1 MGDMVVEE
9 KWNSVLAEL
18 AREIPGPLFRTFIE
32 PVRIKRTDDLIELH
46 VQDERKLRHI
56 TSNYLGS
63 IERAWKSQVSA
74 GRIRLLLAE
83 KQAAPEAS
91 SLQQEQSRDAG
102 NMDSRVAHRTP
113 FFPHSR
119 NLEAVSNLL
128 DLRFPA
134 RIIFLRGG
142 VSSGKTHLLRSLES
156 QARARNLPVEYTT
169 LESFITEF
177 ALACK
182 TKTTASFRTNLKSK
196 KLLLIDD
203 LQFIKS
209 GARQTQEELRHLVEH
224 CISRGN
230 TIVFAADR
238 SHSTLPLR
246 EDLASR
252 FAGAFSLEILAPDQS
267 ARLEIARS
275 QAAELSIPFDAAVEQ
290 LAIRLT
296 DVRRLKSALMAR
308 AAGQPAD
315 LAILPT
321 DPLEV
326 VEKTS
331 QVLGIPAGHILGSGR
346 EKRTSMA
353 RHLAMYICHSHL
365 NLSLLQIA
373 TTFGRK
379 HHTAVIYA
387 IDRARQQLDQDLFYS
402 QQLES
407 IVSALRLR

>member
-1 MGDMVVEE
+1 MVVEE

-83 KQAAPEAS
+83 NHAAPQPS
-91 SLQQEQSRDAG
+91 SLQPEHLRNEGITDYNA
-102 NMDSRVAHRTP
+102 AHRAP
-113 FFPHSR
+113 FVPHSR
-119 NLEAVSNLL
+119 NLEAVTNLL

-142 VSSGKTHLLRSLES
+142 VSSGKSHLLKAIEA
-156 QARARNLPVEYTT
+156 QARARNLAVEYTT

-182 TKTTASFRTNLKSK
+182 TRTTASFRTNLKNK

-209 GARQTQEELRHLVEH
+209 GAKQTQEELRHLVEH
-224 CISRGN
+224 CISRGH

-238 SHSTLPLR
+238 DHTTLPLR

-252 FAGAFSLEILAPDQS
+252 FAGAFSLEILAPDQA
-267 ARLEIARS
+267 ARLAIARA
-275 QAAELSIPFDAAVEQ
+275 QAAELNIPFDATVEQ
-290 LAIRLT
+290 LSTRLT

-308 AAGQPAD
+308 AAGQAVD

-365 NLSLLQIA
+365 NLSLIQIA
-373 TTFGRK
+373 TAFGRK

-407 IVSALRLR
+407 VVSSLRLR